1 MVRSLS
7 LAAALAV
14 AASVVL
20 LPLSARASDRSLPMH
35 FDLRLQGPAD
45 ICGAKCKSYIAAV
58 GAITADTPSD
68 FTAFAQGRDLTG
80 ATMVL
85 DSDGGSVHGAIALGR
100 EIRKRAL
107 DTTVGRMVDLSA
119 PKLGS
124 PRATYS
130 PRANCESMC
139 AFVLLAGVH
148 RIVPPEAQVM
158 VHQIWLGDRRDDPTA
173 ATYSAEDLVLVQ
185 RDIGRLARYTAE
197 MGASI
202 DMLDLSL
209 RIPPWEPMHAMTRD
223 ELQTMRVATDEPV
236 APTGAAVATAPAA
249 PPAPAAPTMTNGI
262 AATEISEKRWAMVD
276 RSGGAAS
283 LARRHPI
290 TIEGDDIGSFDLMV
304 SCGVA
309 GGTYDVA
316 YLEHRHDGDRTPLPT
331 ALGKVSMQA
340 GGQQAALK
348 VVSSERQTDQG
359 ELVTYAAGSVPAS
372 LIDGFAALGTH
383 SLLIETVS
391 GNMRTGI
398 RLGNTGAQQNLPQLA
413 ASCRKSPGDRAD
425 LGTLVRKT
433 AAAQ

>member
-1 MVRSLS
+1 MGRSLM
-7 LAAALAV
+7 LVAALAV
-14 AASVVL
+14 AASVL
-20 LPLSARASDRSLPMH
+20 SLPLSARASDRALPMH

-45 ICGAKCKSYIAAV
+45 ICGTKCKSYIAAV

-68 FTAFAQGRDLTG
+68 FTAFAQGHDLTG
-80 ATMVL
+80 ATVVL

-100 EIRKRAL
+100 EIRKLAL
-107 DTTVGRMVDLSA
+107 DTTVGRMVDLAA
-119 PKLGS
+119 PKLGT

-139 AFVLLAGVH
+139 AFVLLAGV
-148 RIVPPEAQVM
+148 RRTVPPEAQVM

-223 ELQTMRVATDEPV
+223 ELTAMRVATADTV

-249 PPAPAAPTMTNGI
+249 PPVQAVPTVTNGI

-283 LARRHPI
+283 LARRHPL
-290 TIEGDDIGSFDLMV
+290 TIEGEDIGSFDLMV
-304 SCGVA
+304 SCGA
-309 GGTYDVA
+309 GGGTYDVA
-316 YLEHRHDGDRTPLPT
+316 YLEHRHDGDRTPLPI
-331 ALGKVSMQA
+331 ALGKVSMLA

-348 VVSSERQTDQG
+348 VVSSERQNDQG

-372 LIDGFAALGTH
+372 LIDGFAAIGNH
-383 SLLIETVS
+383 SLLIETAS
-391 GNMRTGI
+391 GNVRTGI
-398 RLGNTGAQQNLPQLA
+398 RLGNTGAQQSLPQLA
-413 ASCRKSPGDRAD
+413 ASCRKAPGVRAD

>member
-1 MVRSLS
+1 M

-14 AASVVL
+14 AASVL
-20 LPLSARASDRSLPMH
+20 SLPLSARASDRALPMH

-45 ICGAKCKSYIAAV
+45 ICGTKCKSYIAAV

-68 FTAFAQGRDLTG
+68 FTAFAQGHDLTG
-80 ATMVL
+80 ATVVL

-100 EIRKRAL
+100 EIRKLAL
-107 DTTVGRMVDLSA
+107 DTTVGRMVDLAA
-119 PKLGS
+119 PKLGT

-139 AFVLLAGVH
+139 AFVLLAGV
-148 RIVPPEAQVM
+148 RRTVPPEAQVM

-223 ELQTMRVATDEPV
+223 ELTAMRVATAETV
-236 APTGAAVATAPAA
+236 APIGAAVATAPAA
-249 PPAPAAPTMTNGI
+249 PPVQAVPTVTNGI

-283 LARRHPI
+283 LARRHPL
-290 TIEGDDIGSFDLMV
+290 TIEGEDIGSFDLMV
-304 SCGVA
+304 SCGA
-309 GGTYDVA
+309 GAGTYDVA
-316 YLEHRHDGDRTPLPT
+316 YLEHRHDGDRTPLPI
-331 ALGKVSMQA
+331 ALGKVSMLA

-348 VVSSERQTDQG
+348 VVSSERQNDQG

-372 LIDGFAALGTH
+372 LIDGFAAIGNH
-383 SLLIETVS
+383 SLLIETAS
-391 GNMRTGI
+391 GNVRTGI
-398 RLGNTGAQQNLPQLA
+398 RLGNTGAQQSLPQLA
-413 ASCRKSPGDRAD
+413 ASCRKAPGVRAD